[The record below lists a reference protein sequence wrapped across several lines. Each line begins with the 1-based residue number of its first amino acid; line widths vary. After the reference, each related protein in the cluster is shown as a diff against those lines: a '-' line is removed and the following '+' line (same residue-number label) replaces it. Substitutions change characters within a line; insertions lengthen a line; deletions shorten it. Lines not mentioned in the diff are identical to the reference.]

1 MVEERVWSLGGEV
14 LSEASNEKGQVSV
27 KTKLA
32 FSSGSLE
39 EAMIGAAGTRKPAT
53 IAVSKI
59 FRREQDI
66 LSEKDIL
73 SLATHADLTLT
84 CLRHQDVQQ

>member
-14 LSEASNEKGQVSV
+14 LSEASSEKGQVSV

-39 EAMIGAAGTRKPAT
+39 EAMIGAAGVATMIFYNQVRGGSPA
-53 IAVSKI
+53 
-59 FRREQDI
+59 
-66 LSEKDIL
+66 L
-73 SLATHADLTLT
+73 
-84 CLRHQDVQQ
+84 